1 MKTCQKCNIEKNI
14 TEFSKNKNKKDGLGT
29 WCRLC
34 VKEYKKEY
42 YINNKEKI
50 LKKFSNKLKTDEILR
65 QKRIETSKKWREE
78 NKEIIK
84 IKRKEYRLKNKEK
97 INKWREENKERIK
110 ILRRNYRVK
119 NLKNNMFMLKNH
131 TRNLI
136 LKSLKRRGYTKKSKS
151 HKILGCSYEN
161 FIQHI
166 ESQFEGW
173 MNWGNKG
180 LYNGEFNHGWD
191 IDHIIPLSSAKTEE
205 DIIKLN
211 HYTNLRP
218 LCSKINRDIK
228 RGNL

>member
-1 MKTCQKCNIEKNI
+1 MKICRKCGIEKNI
-14 TEFSKNKNKKDGLGT
+14 TEFSKNKNNKGGLST
-29 WCRLC
+29 WCRIC

-50 LKKFSNKLKTDEILR
+50 LKEYSNKLKTDEILR
-65 QKRIETSKKWREE
+65 QKKSEYSKKWREE

-84 IKRKEYRLKNKEK
+84 IKKKEYRLKNKEK

-119 NLKNNMFMLKNH
+119 NLKNNMFVLKNH

-136 LKSLKRRGYTKKSKS
+136 LKSLKRRGYTKKSQT
-151 HKILGCSYEN
+151 HKILGCSYEK

-166 ESQFEGW
+166 ESQFEDW
-173 MNWGNKG
+173 MKWDNKG
-180 LYNGEFNHGWD
+180 LYNGEFNYGWD

-218 LCSKINRDIK
+218 LCSKINRHIK
-228 RGNL
+228 KGDL

>member
-65 QKRIETSKKWREE
+65 QKRIETSK
-78 NKEIIK
+78 
-84 IKRKEYRLKNKEK
+84 
-97 INKWREENKERIK
+97 KWREENKERIK

>member
-1 MKTCQKCNIEKNI
+1 MKICRKCGIEKNI
-14 TEFSKNKNKKDGLGT
+14 TEFSKNKNNKGGLST
-29 WCRLC
+29 WCRIC

-50 LKKFSNKLKTDEILR
+50 LKEYSNKLKTDEILR
-65 QKRIETSKKWREE
+65 QKKSEYSK
-78 NKEIIK
+78 
-84 IKRKEYRLKNKEK
+84 
-97 INKWREENKERIK
+97 KWREENKERIK

-119 NLKNNMFMLKNH
+119 NLKNNMFVLKNH

-136 LKSLKRRGYTKKSKS
+136 LKSLKRRGYTKKSQT
-151 HKILGCSYEN
+151 HKILGCSYEK

-166 ESQFEGW
+166 ESQFGDW
-173 MNWGNKG
+173 MNWDNKG
-180 LYNGEFNHGWD
+180 LYNGEFNYGWD

-218 LCSKINRDIK
+218 LCSKINRHIK
-228 RGNL
+228 KGDL